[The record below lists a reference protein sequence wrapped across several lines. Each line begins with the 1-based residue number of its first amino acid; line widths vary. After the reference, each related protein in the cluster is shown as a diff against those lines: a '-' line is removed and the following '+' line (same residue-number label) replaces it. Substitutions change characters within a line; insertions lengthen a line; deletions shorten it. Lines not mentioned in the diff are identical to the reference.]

1 MSKSVK
7 WRKRPRN
14 KDYPA
19 AQDYLSLIVGPER
32 AEDLVRRLRAA
43 PLRQLPAR
51 DILRASRTPMSEVRA
66 FDWVRQ
72 NKDIKNGR
80 PFAPLLLV
88 CDRRGGKLIVA
99 DGFHRL
105 CAAFAQDQNAK
116 VRFKL
121 A

>member
-1 MSKSVK
+1 MGKPVK
-7 WRKRPRN
+7 WIKRPRK
-14 KDYPA
+14 KDYPSA
-19 AQDYLSLIVGPER
+19 EAYLTLTLGQGRARRLIK
-32 AEDLVRRLRAA
+32 RLRAA
-43 PLRQLPAR
+43 KLRKLPAR

-72 NKDIKNGR
+72 NKDIKKGR

-88 CDRRGGKLIVA
+88 CDTRSGKLIVA

-105 CAAFAQDQNAK
+105 CAAFAQNQNAN

>member
-1 MSKSVK
+1 MDKAVK
-7 WRKRPRN
+7 WRKRPRK

-19 AQDYLSLIVGPER
+19 AQAYLTLMLGQTSARRLT
-32 AEDLVRRLRAA
+32 RRLRAA
-43 PLRQLPAR
+43 KLRMLPAR

-72 NKDIKNGR
+72 NKDIRKGR

-88 CDRRGGKLIVA
+88 CDARSGRLIVA

-105 CAAFAQDQNAK
+105 CAAFAQDQDAK

>member
-1 MSKSVK
+1 MGKSVK
-7 WRKRPRN
+7 WIKRPGK
-14 KDYPA
+14 KDFPA
-19 AQDYLSLIVGPER
+19 AEAYLTLTLGQDRARRLIK
-32 AEDLVRRLRAA
+32 RLRAA
-43 PLRQLPAR
+43 KLRKLPAR

-72 NKDIKNGR
+72 NKDIKKGR

-88 CDRRGGKLIVA
+88 CDRRSGKLIVA

-105 CAAFAQDQNAK
+105 CAAFARDQDAK
-116 VRFKL
+116 VRFRL

>member
-19 AQDYLSLIVGPER
+19 AEAYLALIMGPAR
-32 AEDLVRRLRAA
+32 ARAMGRRLRAA
-43 PLRQLPAR
+43 KLRQLPAR

-72 NKDIKNGR
+72 NKDIRKGR
-80 PFAPLLLV
+80 RFAPLLLV
-88 CDRRGGKLIVA
+88 CDSQTGKLIVA

-105 CAAFAQDQNAK
+105 CAAFAQDQNAT